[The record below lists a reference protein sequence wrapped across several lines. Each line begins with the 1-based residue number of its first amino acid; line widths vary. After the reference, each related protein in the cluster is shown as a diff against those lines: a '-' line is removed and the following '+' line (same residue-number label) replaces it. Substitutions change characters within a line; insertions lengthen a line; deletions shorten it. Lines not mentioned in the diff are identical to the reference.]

1 MVSSLQLSTSGE
13 DTSKTSTTL
22 PSFGDLIKSLQS
34 PEEQHGL
41 QNPSHPPHSHAH
53 AHRREPYPTHGHFHH
68 DIPPRSP
75 STPPDASRSFSQ
87 QQGPSP
93 VSHHISHPHIPRGRP
108 RSNTAPSFSNT
119 HLSSP
124 FSHHRHLANTE
135 HCADR
140 VRALKDGDGE
150 WSIFDSVAPSV
161 LPYHARPHLHSRA
174 STPHSSSPSP
184 SCETFSH
191 IYAHHSNAASP
202 PPCAMYRPY
211 HSRTPSLSSQ
221 SYTSHSSPLSN
232 GAPLTPKS
240 IQSVYDDV
248 ELRRSCTRTPT
259 PTYGLGIGSEKLG
272 GAKEAR
278 EVKIP
283 QLPRMR

>member
-53 AHRREPYPTHGHFHH
+53 AHRQEPYPTHGHHHH

-108 RSNTAPSFSNT
+108 RSNTAPSVSNT

-161 LPYHARPHLHSRA
+161 LPYATRPPSSAQPCFHTPLFLALPFLRDFLPYVR
-174 STPHSSSPSP
+174 STLKRRLAPTMRHV
-184 SCETFSH
+184 
-191 IYAHHSNAASP
+191 
-202 PPCAMYRPY
+202 
-211 HSRTPSLSSQ
+211 PSLPQ
-221 SYTSHSSPLSN
+221 PHPLSLVPVIHLSLF
-232 GAPLTPKS
+232 AP
-240 IQSVYDDV
+240 IQWRTTYA
-248 ELRRSCTRTPT
+248 EEYTKRLR
-259 PTYGLGIGSEKLG
+259 
-272 GAKEAR
+272 
-278 EVKIP
+278 
-283 QLPRMR
+283 